1 MMNKYTIIILALI
14 IIVVALILG
23 VVAVMPNITKQDTN
37 LTIKS
42 NSTINEGDSIKI
54 QLTDANGN
62 ILVNQSV
69 NVTLTDSNKTSSYY
83 SVVTNE
89 SGFGI
94 LKLDKSAGNYTVS
107 CIFGGDDK
115 YKSSNVSKEITINK
129 IIEVE
134 TVSKESNQQSYS
146 SEQRSG
152 HYSPQFG
159 RVVYDDEVL
168 PIPY

>member
-89 SGFGI
+89 SGFI

-129 IIEVE
+129 IIEVK

>member
-1 MMNKYTIIILALI
+1 MNKYNVIILALI

-23 VVAVMPNITKQDTN
+23 VVAIMPNINKQDTN
-37 LTIKS
+37 LSIVS

-54 QLTDANGN
+54 QLTDSNGN

-69 NVTLTDSNKTSSYY
+69 NVTVIDSNKTSSYF

-89 SGFGI
+89 SGFGV
-94 LKLDKSAGNYTVS
+94 LKLDKSPGNYTVN
-107 CIFGGDDK
+107 CTFGGDDK

-129 IIEVE
+129 IIEE
-134 TVSKESNQQSYS
+134 TVSQESNQQSYS
-146 SEQRSG
+146 SNQRSG

-168 PIPY
+168 PIPD

>member
-89 SGFGI
+89 SG
-94 LKLDKSAGNYTVS
+94 L
-107 CIFGGDDK
+107 
-115 YKSSNVSKEITINK
+115 EITINK
-129 IIEVE
+129 IIEVK